1 MNDTT
6 EIILI
11 DANKYLDLYRIN
23 TAPGLLTMMSGVS
36 PYIFITQQIV
46 DEVQRNKLSVLAL
59 FLNEQQKGLTGLNV
73 NLPRQFAN
81 GARWSELRET
91 FREAQEALKSAQEK
105 MKDHFSQVVESA
117 SRSEDDVSVKLT
129 DIFSNAKKP
138 TQQQLRNAR
147 IRKERGNP
155 PGKRSDPLGD
165 EVTWEQLLSV
175 IKGKKRLWI
184 ISRDNDYGTKFDKS
198 DHLNSFLL
206 SELRSIQKDIEVF
219 LFRDTTEALAH
230 FKQKTK
236 IVAEEELTETEV
248 KEIAHE
254 ERSLQPIELSR
265 LNSILSDFDL
275 LSDAPANALQ
285 LTPGLPEIYSTQK
298 GILTGI
304 QSGLTISEQW
314 SAMQAQQNIMK
325 AQIASGVLNADL
337 SELVGTVRT
346 GSLIDGVNDLHNAPQ
361 QFTLSDDQN
370 PLNTFLSSDAG
381 DCKDDDEN

>member
-1 MNDTT
+1 MSDTT

-59 FLNEQQKGLTGLNV
+59 FLTEQQKGLTGLNV

-91 FREAQEALKSAQEK
+91 FREAQEALKSAKEK

-285 LTPGLPEIYSTQK
+285 LNPRWPEILSTHK
-298 GILTGI
+298 GILTGTEV
-304 QSGLTISEQW
+304 GLTLSEQW

-325 AQIASGVLNADL
+325 AQIVSGVLNADL
-337 SELVGTVRT
+337 SELVGTVRA

-370 PLNTFLSSDAG
+370 PLNTLLSSDIG
-381 DCKDDDEN
+381 ECKDDDEN